1 MFSAIIIGFVGS
13 LHCVGMCGPI
23 ALALPVSSRG
33 EVWNKMIY
41 QFGRITT
48 YALMGTI
55 AGTIGQGIE
64 FAGFQQ
70 GLSIGLGVLL
80 LALLLITGNKNN
92 LINLPFLN
100 RFFFKIKQNL
110 AALLPSPGPA
120 SMYQVGILNG
130 FLPCGVVYLALSGA
144 MATGNVFEGIGFMIL
159 FGLGTFPAMMAVSMV
174 KNWIKP
180 GFFPGFQKILWGMA
194 IIFAGLLIIRGLGL
208 GIPYLSPMIGEAAQ
222 GVAVCD

>member
-1 MFSAIIIGFVGS
+1 
-13 LHCVGMCGPI
+13 
-23 ALALPVSSRG
+23 
-33 EVWNKMIY
+33 
-41 QFGRITT
+41 
-48 YALMGTI
+48 
-55 AGTIGQGIE
+55 
-64 FAGFQQ
+64 
-70 GLSIGLGVLL
+70 
-80 LALLLITGNKNN
+80 
-92 LINLPFLN
+92 
-100 RFFFKIKQNL
+100 
-110 AALLPSPGPA
+110 
-120 SMYQVGILNG
+120 MYQVGILNG